1 MQFGFGL
8 PTRGLLAQPFA
19 IKTVMAKAEAL
30 GLDYVSVADH
40 IVIPKSIEPLYPY
53 SDSGEPPFPADGE
66 CLEQLTLMSY
76 IAAVTKKIRILSSVM
91 VVPHRAPVHAAKT
104 IATIDVLSGGRV
116 TIGVGAGWMEEEFVA
131 IGAEPFRERGRVTDE
146 YLRIFKELW
155 MADSPSFDGRYAKF
169 KDLKFEPKP
178 IQKPHPPLW
187 IGGESPAAKRRAVG
201 LGDGWFPIG
210 ANPNYPL
217 NTSAKYAGGL
227 SSLRQ
232 LATEHDRD
240 PASIDLGFWSN
251 WDHEVTDRKTPQENE
266 RHIMTGGESAIVDD
280 IAALKDLGVEIFM
293 FQLAKP
299 DGLDETLS
307 SMDRFAE
314 GVLSQIRG

>member
-8 PTRGLLAQPFA
+8 PTRGPLAQPSA
-19 IKTVMAKAEAL
+19 IKTVLAKAEAL
-30 GLDYVSVADH
+30 GFDYVSVADH

-66 CLEQLTLMSY
+66 CLEQLTLMSF
-76 IAAVTKKIRILSSVM
+76 IAAVTKKMRILSSVM

-116 TIGVGAGWMEEEFVA
+116 TIGCGAGWMKEEFIA
-131 IGAEPFRERGRVTDE
+131 IGAEPFTERGLVTDE

-155 MADSPSFDGRYAKF
+155 VSDSPSFDGSYVKF
-169 KDLKFEPKP
+169 KEVKFEPKP

-187 IGGESPAAKRRAVG
+187 IGGESPAAKRRAVR

-217 NTSAKYAGGL
+217 NTSTKYARGL

-232 LATEHDRD
+232 LAAEKGRD
-240 PASIDLGFWSN
+240 PAAITLGFWSN
-251 WDHEVTDRKTPQENE
+251 WDHEVVDRKTPQENE
-266 RHIMTGGESAIVDD
+266 RHIMTGGDAAVTDD
-280 IAALKDLGVEIFM
+280 IGALKDLGVEIFM

-299 DGLDETLS
+299 VGLDETLS
-307 SMDRFAE
+307 SLDRFAK
-314 GVLSQIRG
+314 GVLSQVRG